1 MSIGLLGQKI
11 GMTSVYDANGR
22 LHPVTVIAAGDNVLL
37 RRLTNEND
45 GYSAAQVGFS
55 AQKKSRVTKAE
66 LGNFKKA
73 NVEPQRFVREFRLN
87 ADLPEGEVNL
97 SVTQFQ
103 AGDFVDVIGRSKGKG
118 FQGVMRKH
126 NFHGQGAAHGSKTHR
141 RIGAVGNRSTP
152 GRIWKNQ
159 GMPGHLGDERVT
171 VQNLRIMQVRE
182 AEKIILLR
190 GAVPGCNGSYVV
202 VRPAIKNPAAQIAL
216 HKRHAKEDRA
226 TAKKHEAEKKAA
238 EKNEAAQKKTEG
250 EKKPEAKEGEKK

>member
-45 GYSAAQVGFS
+45 GYSSVQVGF
-55 AQKKSRVTKAE
+55 AIQKESRVSKAD

-73 NVEPQRFVREFRLN
+73 GVAPQKFVREFRLK
-87 ADLPEGEVNL
+87 ADLPDGEVNL

-103 AGDFVDVIGRSKGKG
+103 PGDFVDVIGRSKGKG
-118 FQGVMRKH
+118 FQGVMKKH

-141 RIGAVGNRSTP
+141 RNGAIGNRSTP
-152 GRIWKNQ
+152 GRIWKNM

-171 VQNLRIMQVRE
+171 VQNLRVMQVRE
-182 AEKIILLR
+182 EDKIIVVS

-202 VRPAIKNPAAQIAL
+202 VRPAIKNPGAL
-216 HKRHAKEDRA
+216 LELHQEHAKADA
-226 TAKKHEAEKKAA
+226 VAHAKKPKKAGEIMAEKAAEKKAA
-238 EKNEAAQKKTEG
+238 EHKK
-250 EKKPEAKEGEKK
+250 